1 MAVKTYLADAWS
13 ATDFRSKELD
23 GYAEIQLCADV
34 RQGVQVMALLS
45 LGMQICMAAFTVHA
59 DAGYSYLYTALML
72 GTLSLHVL
80 ISAKYVEDVKAL
92 QMLGMVLLMVTALAI
107 SFLAHRNG
115 DLHVGMIAGVILL
128 FISIPL
134 VPWAL
139 REATIVIGLTY
150 GLLIASLM
158 SVPGRFE
165 SDALV
170 SLQLMLAGAAI
181 IVIVVI
187 ARNTYIRKQDIRT
200 QFDLENAHKEMEL
213 LSMKDHLTGAWNR
226 RYLDKQ
232 FPVAAERCRG
242 QGKTLHIAI
251 LDIDDFKGIND
262 QFGHHVG
269 DEVLCA
275 IGNVFVELLGDD
287 GWLIRLGGDEF
298 QILYCGNNLK
308 KLIGKAIE
316 KLHEMPGV
324 EALKDQREVTLSA
337 GFTST
342 SCDNEIDLD
351 VLYKAADEALYA
363 SKQDKA
369 DNSTVGFQT
378 GTWRV

>member
-1 MAVKTYLADAWS
+1 MKTYLADAWS

-45 LGMQICMAAFTVHA
+45 LGMQICMAVFAVYA
-59 DAGYSYLYTALML
+59 EAGSSYLYTALTL
-72 GTLSLHVL
+72 STLSLHVL
-80 ISAKYVEDVKAL
+80 ISAKYVEDIKAL
-92 QMLGMVLLMVTALAI
+92 QMLGMVLLMVTALAL
-107 SFLAHRNG
+107 SFLAHRTG

-165 SDALV
+165 SEALV

-181 IVIVVI
+181 IVCVVI
-187 ARNTYIRKQDIRT
+187 ARNTFIRKQDIRT
-200 QFDLENAHKEMEL
+200 QFDLERAHKEMEI

-226 RYLDKQ
+226 RFLDHQ
-232 FPVAAERCRG
+232 FPKEIEKCCK
-242 QGKTLHIAI
+242 GKTLHVAV

-262 QFGHHVG
+262 RFGHHVG
-269 DEVLCA
+269 DDILRG
-275 IGNVFVELLGDD
+275 IGENFIDMLGKD

-298 QILYCGNNLK
+298 QIFYCGDDLK
-308 KLIGKAIE
+308 GLIGIAVE
-316 KLHEMPGV
+316 KLHDMPEVEGV
-324 EALKDQREVTLSA
+324 KRERTITLSA
-337 GFTST
+337 GFTSARYGE
-342 SCDNEIDLD
+342 SLDLD
-351 VLYKAADEALYA
+351 ALYKAADEALYS
-363 SKQDKA
+363 SKQSRTENIA
-369 DNSTVGFQT
+369 VSRRT
-378 GTWRV
+378 GSWRI